1 MYKRQINYNE
11 NVGLVGESGCGK
23 STITRAILGLDPI
36 INGKII
42 LEGDEIKAS
51 NVSKN
56 IRKKLQVVFQDPYGS
71 FNPRHNVFKLISEPL
86 YLEQSQISDYEKLNL
101 VKELLE
107 RVGLN
112 AEDHKKFIHEFSGGQ
127 RQRIA
132 IARSLILKPKLIIL
146 DEAVSALDVSIR
158 AQILDLLVELSESYG
173 LSYLFISHDLSLVKS
188 ITSRVLVMKSGQIVE
203 SGNTK
208 DIFNSPSHAYT
219 KSLIASSPNL
229 ESSLRKLS

>member
-1 MYKRQINYNE
+1 MYCINLYFYEFLSVLDINLDKYLLKE
-11 NVGLVGESGCGK
+11 CG
-23 STITRAILGLDPI
+23 
-36 INGKII
+36 
-42 LEGDEIKAS
+42 S
-51 NVSKN
+51 N
-56 IRKKLQVVFQDPYGS
+56 Y
-71 FNPRHNVFKLISEPL
+71 
-86 YLEQSQISDYEKLNL
+86 
-101 VKELLE
+101 
-107 RVGLN
+107 
-112 AEDHKKFIHEFSGGQ
+112 SGGQ
-127 RQRIA
+127 LQRIA
-132 IARSLILKPKLIIL
+132 IARSLILRPKLIIL